1 MKVRVTEEGKQF
13 EAYLKFAILDGN
25 ELVGM
30 AYANNYTSCR
40 AIHGSLYSLVNIEI
54 IDNQGNLIKTVESS
68 RNYKRIET
76 IDDIIVHH
84 TILPKSATDEFYQKA
99 LADMIRDNSE
109 FFPERVV
116 IAPKNELN
124 RVAGYFIANTFGLPK
139 QEDWVNQYVPLLS
152 SKITT
157 LDVITTEIAG
167 EWENIAALKIQ
178 QMKEKEVLEIIDN
191 AIKLGILKTKYE
203 SDFGEGIFEENMTTE
218 DYLRANA
225 KILAQKLDKVMKPLY
240 DGSFIDSCVGKLK
253 RIPVPIQARTSMAAL
268 EVLKRK
274 KGVFV
279 VGDMGTG
286 KTQMS
291 LTSVY
296 IHHNRR
302 LNSGATEGT
311 RVLIVA
317 PSNVVPKW
325 AKLEIPKILPKGSYE
340 CRILNSTEDALQY
353 VKEVKNGHKPPKDK
367 IEFVLVSTDR
377 MKLGSQGYTLGAR
390 WNSYKGVWISP
401 NTGLPLMRP
410 NTTQEEQ
417 KDESLCVAGWTD
429 VVESPR
435 IPPREEEI
443 KKARETGNL
452 LPNGLPKGYVKKWKT
467 TVLNFQDDY
476 KGKTNRSLARPARK
490 DWFETKGKARW
501 AIAEIFQHQLK
512 NHFHLAIFDEI
523 HQTKGSGTGRGL
535 ALHKIMKSAR
545 KHLYLTGTL
554 TNGAA
559 SSIKSLLWRAF
570 PGELLSKGITHDTS
584 DITFSQR
591 YGVVEKVTV
600 IDDEVTGVH
609 TKQKKAPRIQ
619 ERPGISSE
627 LVSDFLLD
635 KSVFVELS
643 DLGIPLVKID
653 EIPRIVELDE
663 EHLEEYRKFHV
674 ELYEKAKKHQFEL
687 GSTAWSSFTPATINY
702 VDHPQL
708 GGHVRFGRY
717 DEDKK
722 FHLID
727 EVEAPRFPE
736 DYITAKERALL
747 EDIENEL
754 KQDRRCIVYTRF
766 TDGYQMNERLAKI
779 IKEHGFSCEI
789 MNSNVPTSERVD
801 WLEKQVQKGTQ
812 VLIINQRLV
821 EVGLDLIDF
830 PTIMFFQ
837 LSDDINVV
845 RQASRRAW
853 RLGQHRN
860 CKVFYYVADGT
871 TQLAQFQRLMSR
883 RVAAMIVEGRIER
896 SDELAKYADISSKT
910 SAVSDLTQT
919 LSSVELT
926 NAWSSAAKKDIDE
939 NLELLSED
947 VFQEKINEAFKTLTE
962 ETIRICGYQSSVEEE
977 LVAIE
982 EPIIAEIE
990 HIPATANDNDYII
1003 SNDDEPYETE
1013 QLDIFTYL
1021 LIKDDTSDT
1030 THTTQTKTKKSSLVE
1045 PVHSEQLDL
1054 FAVMGL

>member
-1 MKVRVTEEGKQF
+1 MLKIKVTDEGKQF
-13 EAYLKFAILDGN
+13 EAYLKFAILDEN
-25 ELVGM
+25 ELIGIS
-30 AYANNYTSCR
+30 YANNITSCR
-40 AIHGSLYSLVNIEI
+40 AVYAALYGYNHIPIVDDE
-54 IDNQGNLIKTVESS
+54 GNVIKYVVPN

-84 TILPKSATDEFYQKA
+84 TVLPRSATDEYYKKE
-99 LADMIRDNSE
+99 LDDMIRENSE
-109 FFPERVV
+109 YFPERVV

-124 RVAGYFIANTFGLPK
+124 RVAGYFIADTFGLPK
-139 QEDWVNQYVPLLS
+139 QEDWIVSYVSLLS
-152 SKITT
+152 EHIKT
-157 LDVITTEIAG
+157 LDIITTELAA
-167 EWENIAALKIQ
+167 EWQDIGALKI
-178 QMKEKEVLEIIDN
+178 EKMTEKQVLDIIDN
-191 AIKLGILKTKYE
+191 AIKAGILKTRCD

-240 DGSFIDSCVGKLK
+240 DGTFIDSCVGELK
-253 RIPVPIQARTSMAAL
+253 RIPVPTQAQASMAAL

-367 IEFVLVSTDR
+367 IEFILVSTDR
-377 MKLGSQGYTLGAR
+377 MKLGSQGYVLGAR
-390 WNSYKGVWISP
+390 WDSYKQVWISP
-401 NTGLPLMRP
+401 NTGLPLIRP
-410 NTTQEEQ
+410 NTTQEER
-417 KDESLCVAGWTD
+417 KNEDLCVAGWKD
-429 VVESPR
+429 VVENPKY
-435 IPPREEEI
+435 PPKKEEI
-443 KKARETGNL
+443 EKARKAGIL
-452 LPNGLPKGYVKKWKT
+452 LPNGLPKGYVKKWKS

-501 AIAEIFQHQLK
+501 AIAEIFQRKLK

-523 HQTKGSGTGRGL
+523 HQSKGSGTGRGL

-674 ELYEKAKKHQFEL
+674 ELYEKAMKHQLEL
-687 GSTAWSSFTPATINY
+687 GSTAWSSFLPATINY

-789 MNSNVPTSERVD
+789 MDSSVPASERVD
-801 WLEKQVQKGTQ
+801 WLEKQTQKGTQ
-812 VLIINQRLV
+812 VLIMNQRLV

-830 PTIMFFQ
+830 PTIMFYQ
-837 LSDDINVV
+837 LNDDINVV
-845 RQASRRAW
+845 RQASRRSW

-860 CKVFYYVADGT
+860 CKVFYYIADTT

-939 NLELLSED
+939 NLELLPED
-947 VFQEKINEAFKTLTE
+947 IFQEKINEAFKTLTE
-962 ETIRICGYQSSVEEE
+962 ETIRICGYQPSVEEE

-982 EPIIAEIE
+982 EPIIAETE
-990 HIPATANDNDYII
+990 HIPATDYDND
-1003 SNDDEPYETE
+1003 DKHYESE

-1021 LIKDDTSDT
+1021 LITDDTSDT

-1054 FAVMGL
+1054 FEVMGL